1 MLVSTIAVQKNLER
15 FPKCP
20 FFDVP
25 RHHFVEGKQTQI
37 FLSFV
42 SLGPKSIQ
50 KDTDVEFPIHR
61 EKNEHEEIVLED
73 QAMSEQ

>member
-42 SLGPKSIQ
+42 SLG
-50 KDTDVEFPIHR
+50 FPIHR